1 MSESPSLPPP
11 LPLLPKTPPRTL
23 ALTPKVVNTTVNPIA
38 YAIVG
43 NIVFLSFRSLAA
55 LEMYDIVMGNNPK
68 EHGLKE
74 VMNPAAYSISSDFI
88 DSIEENSIEIL
99 LLVVVVVVVALDGL
113 STVLASENPAF
124 SALNIISSS
133 PK

>member
-1 MSESPSLPPP
+1 MSESPPLSPPP
-11 LPLLPKTPPRTL
+11 VLPVLPKTPPRIL

-38 YAIVG
+38 YANVG

-74 VMNPAAYSISSDFI
+74 VTNPAA
-88 DSIEENSIEIL
+88 
-99 LLVVVVVVVALDGL
+99 
-113 STVLASENPAF
+113 
-124 SALNIISSS
+124 
-133 PK
+133 